1 MDVEVSRDR
10 IRVVAR
16 IRVISDNDYSG
27 DPDGLWQL
35 AHLLLSPDADVRLV
49 IGSHLREGDPFDS
62 SGRSADNAAR
72 KAREIAAAC
81 GRDDVRVVAG
91 SNAALPSDGAAGRSD
106 AVAAIVEEAMR
117 DDPRPLYVTCG
128 GGLTE
133 IASAWLVEPRIAQR
147 LTLVW
152 IGGAEYPGGLVPPD
166 AMAVE
171 YNTLID
177 PAAARVVFNDS
188 DLPLWQVPRDAYRQA
203 LVSMRDLVHR
213 VRPLGGLGML
223 LVNALEGVRDRL
235 REHGLDPG
243 ATYVI
248 GDSPLVLL
256 TALQSGFEP
265 DACSSQSWRR
275 PRPRVRDDGTFDFQG
290 AGAEVRVFTRLD
302 VRLMVDDLVALLADR
317 AEQEGGSHR

>member
-1 MDVEVSRDR
+1 M
-10 IRVVAR
+10 IRCVAR

-35 AHLLLSPDADVRLV
+35 SHLLLSPDVDVRLV
-49 IGSHLREGDPFDS
+49 IGSHLREGDPFDP
-62 SGRSADNAAR
+62 SGRSADNAAQ
-72 KAREIAAAC
+72 KARDIAGVC
-81 GRDDVRVVAG
+81 GRDDVRIVAG
-91 SNAALPSDGAAGRSD
+91 SNNPLPWDGTAVRTD

-133 IASAWLVEPRIAQR
+133 IASAWLAEPRIAQR

-152 IGGAEYPGGLVPPD
+152 IGGEEYPGGLVPPG
-166 AMAVE
+166 AMPVE

-203 LVSMRDLVHR
+203 LVSMRDMDHR
-213 VRPLGGLGML
+213 VRPLGTLGAL
-223 LVNALEGVRDRL
+223 LVDALEETRGMT
-235 REHGLDPG
+235 REYGLDPG
-243 ATYVI
+243 GTYII
-248 GDSPLVLL
+248 GDNPLVLL

-265 DACSSQSWRR
+265 DPSSSQSFRR
-275 PRPRVRDDGTFDFQG
+275 PRPRVRDDGTFDFEG

-302 VRLMVDDLVALLADR
+302 VPLMVGDLVALFAARADGEGR
-317 AEQEGGSHR
+317 AGGH

>member
-1 MDVEVSRDR
+1 M
-10 IRVVAR
+10 IRTVAR

-49 IGSHLREGDPFDS
+49 IGSHLRAGDPFDS
-62 SGRSADNAAR
+62 SGRSADNAAAQ
-72 KAREIAAAC
+72 AREIAAAC
-81 GRDDVRVVAG
+81 GRDDVRIVAG
-91 SNAALPSDGAAGRSD
+91 SNTALPSDGTAVRGD
-106 AVAAIVEEAMR
+106 AVAAIVEEALR

-133 IASAWLVEPRIAQR
+133 IASAWLAEPRIARR
-147 LTLVW
+147 LTVVW
-152 IGGAEYPGGLVPPD
+152 IGGAEYPGGLVPPG
-166 AMAVE
+166 AMPVE

-203 LVSMRDLVHR
+203 LVSMRDLDHR
-213 VRPLGGLGML
+213 VRPLGPLGAL
-223 LVNALEGVRDRL
+223 LVDALEETRGL
-235 REHGLDPG
+235 MREHGVDPG
-243 ATYVI
+243 GTYLL

-265 DACSSQSWRR
+265 DPCSSQSVRR
-275 PRPRVRDDGTFDFQG
+275 PRPRVRDDGTFDFAG
-290 AGAEVRVFTRLD
+290 AGAEVRVFHRLD
-302 VRLMVDDLVALLADR
+302 VPLMVADLIALLAAR
-317 AEQEGGSHR
+317 PGGH

>member
-1 MDVEVSRDR
+1 M
-10 IRVVAR
+10 IRTMAR

-49 IGSHLREGDPFDS
+49 IGSHLREGDPFDP
-62 SGRSADNAAR
+62 SGRSARNAAA

-81 GRDDVRVVAG
+81 GRDDVRIVAG
-91 SNAALPSDGAAGRSD
+91 ADEAGFGTPSEAA
-106 AVAAIVEEAMR
+106 AAIVEEAMR

-133 IASAWLVEPRIAQR
+133 IANAWLAEPRIARR

-152 IGGAEYPGGLVPPD
+152 IGGEEYPGGLVPPG
-166 AMAVE
+166 AMPVE

-203 LVSMRDLVHR
+203 LVSMRDLDHR
-213 VRPLGGLGML
+213 VRPSGALGSL
-223 LVNALEGVRDRL
+223 LVGALETVRGMM

-243 ATYVI
+243 GTYVL
-248 GDSPLVLL
+248 GDNPLVLL

-265 DACSSQSWRR
+265 DPCSSQSFRR
-275 PRPRVRDDGTFDFQG
+275 PRPRVREDGTFDFDG
-290 AGAEVRVFTRLD
+290 GGAEVRVFTRLD
-302 VRLMVDDLVALLADR
+302 VPLMMGDLIALLGAHD
-317 AEQEGGSHR
+317 Q

>member
-1 MDVEVSRDR
+1 M
-10 IRVVAR
+10 AR

-49 IGSHLREGDPFDS
+49 IGSHLREGDPFDP
-62 SGRSADNAAR
+62 SGRSADNAAG

-81 GRDDVRVVAG
+81 GRDDVRIVAG
-91 SNAALPSDGAAGRSD
+91 SDGPGTTPGGAA
-106 AVAAIVEEAMR
+106 AAIVEEAMR

-133 IASAWLVEPRIAQR
+133 IAAAWLAEPRIARR
-147 LTLVW
+147 LTVVW
-152 IGGAEYPGGLVPPD
+152 IGGEEYPGGLVPPG
-166 AMAVE
+166 AMPVE

-203 LVSMRDLVHR
+203 LVSMRELEHR
-213 VRPLGGLGML
+213 VRPLGALGAL
-223 LVNALEGVRDRL
+223 LVGALEDVRAMMRG
-235 REHGLDPG
+235 HGMDPG
-243 ATYVI
+243 ATYI
-248 GDSPLVLL
+248 LGDNPLVLL
-256 TALQSGFEP
+256 TALQSGFEADP
-265 DACSSQSWRR
+265 CSSQSFRR
-275 PRPRVRDDGTFDFQG
+275 PRPRVRDDGTFDFDG

-302 VRLMVDDLVALLADR
+302 VPLMMGDLVALLAAR
-317 AEQEGGSHR
+317 APGH

>member
-1 MDVEVSRDR
+1 M
-10 IRVVAR
+10 IRAVAR
-16 IRVISDNDYSG
+16 FRVISDNDYSG

-35 AHLLLSPDADVRLV
+35 SHLLLSPDVDVRLV

-62 SGRSADNAAR
+62 SRRSADNAAA

-81 GRDDVRVVAG
+81 GRDDVPIVAG
-91 SNAALPSDGAAGRSD
+91 SNTALPSDGTAVRSD
-106 AVAAIVEEAMR
+106 AVAAIVEEALR
-117 DDPRPLYVTCG
+117 DDPRPLYLTCG

-147 LTLVW
+147 LTVVW
-152 IGGAEYPGGLVPPD
+152 IGGEEYPGGLVPPG
-166 AMAVE
+166 AMPVE

-203 LVSMRDLVHR
+203 VVSMRDMDRR
-213 VRPLGGLGML
+213 VRPLGTLGTL
-223 LVNALEGVRDRL
+223 LVDALDETRDTM

-248 GDSPLVLL
+248 GDNPLVLL

-265 DACSSQSWRR
+265 DPCSSQSFRR
-275 PRPRVRDDGTFDFQG
+275 PRPRVRDDGTFDFDG
-290 AGAEVRVFTRLD
+290 AGAEVRVFHRLD
-302 VRLMVDDLVALLADR
+302 VPLMVGDLVALLAAR
-317 AEQEGGSHR
+317 AEGDGGRGGY

>member
-1 MDVEVSRDR
+1 M
-10 IRVVAR
+10 IRAVAR

-49 IGSHLREGDPFDS
+49 IGSHLRAGDPFDP

-72 KAREIAAAC
+72 RAREIASAC
-81 GRDDVRVVAG
+81 GRSDVRIMAG
-91 SNAALPSDGAAGRSD
+91 SNEPGIAGSD
-106 AVAAIVEEAMR
+106 AVADIVEEAMR

-133 IASAWLVEPRIAQR
+133 IAAAWRAEPRIARR
-147 LTLVW
+147 LTVVW
-152 IGGAEYPGGLVPPD
+152 IGGPEYPGGLVPPG
-166 AMAVE
+166 AMPVE

-203 LVSMRDLVHR
+203 LVSMRDLDHR
-213 VRPLGGLGML
+213 VRPLGPLGAL
-223 LVNALEGVRDRL
+223 LVDALEGVL
-235 REHGLDPG
+235 AMMREHGMDPG
-243 ATYVI
+243 GTYI
-248 GDSPLVLL
+248 LGDNPLVLL

-265 DACSSQSWRR
+265 DPCSSQSFRR
-275 PRPRVRDDGTFDFQG
+275 PRPRVRDDGTFDFDG

-302 VRLMVDDLVALLADR
+302 VPLMMGDLVALLATR
-317 AEQEGGSHR
+317 GH

>member
-1 MDVEVSRDR
+1 M
-10 IRVVAR
+10 AR

-49 IGSHLREGDPFDS
+49 IGSHLREGDPFDP

-72 KAREIAAAC
+72 KAREMAAAC
-81 GRDDVRVVAG
+81 GRDGIRIVAG
-91 SNAALPSDGAAGRSD
+91 SNAALPAEGSAVRGD

-117 DDPRPLYVTCG
+117 DDPRPLYVACG

-133 IASAWLVEPRIAQR
+133 IASAWLAEPRIAQR
-147 LTLVW
+147 LTVVW
-152 IGGAEYPGGLVPPD
+152 IGGPEYPGGLVPPG
-166 AMAVE
+166 AMPVE

-203 LVSMRDLVHR
+203 LVSMRDLEYR
-213 VRPLGGLGML
+213 VRPLGPLGEL
-223 LVNALEGVRDRL
+223 LVDSLEQTRDMMRG
-235 REHGLDPG
+235 HGLDPG
-243 ATYVI
+243 GTYI
-248 GDSPLVLL
+248 LGDNPLVLL

-265 DACSSQSWRR
+265 DPCSSQSFRR
-275 PRPRVRDDGTFDFQG
+275 PRPRVRDDGTFDFDG
-290 AGAEVRVFTRLD
+290 AGPEVRVFTRLD
-302 VRLMVDDLVALLADR
+302 VPLMMADLVALLA
-317 AEQEGGSHR
+317 GH